1 MRVGIA
7 SIMHES
13 NTFVADRTPL
23 LAFQRDRLLT
33 GEAVREHLA
42 GTHHEVGGFF
52 DGLAAEGVEA
62 VPVFA
67 AWTMPGGTLDAETA
81 RELTDRLADAV
92 RTAGPLDGWLVAPHG
107 AAVAEGDLDFDGGWL
122 SWLRNHVGPDV
133 PVVGTLDLHAN
144 LSARMAASA
153 NAWLAY
159 RTNPHLDQHAVGVG
173 AAKLL
178 ARTLRGDVRPTTA
191 AAFPPLVVNI
201 EAQATAE
208 SPCRELMAAA
218 DDLRRRPGVL
228 AVSVLLGFPYA
239 DVPEMGA
246 SLTVTTD
253 GDPAL
258 AKRSATELAGWWW
271 DRREQFRGKLISP
284 EVAVRTAA
292 TAPGPVCL
300 LDMGDNIGGGSPADS
315 TVLVHELIRQGVGP
329 AVAVLNAPAA
339 VDVCRQVGIGGS
351 AELTVGRP
359 PLTARLTVRGLFDG
373 IFEELEPRHGG
384 LRRYDQGPTA
394 VASTDTGLSLIL
406 TSRRTAP
413 FSLRQLTAFGVRP
426 EEFRVLVAKGV
437 HAPVAAYAP
446 VCRTLLRVNTPG
458 VTSADSSHFT
468 YTHRRRPLY
477 PFDPQAAWVPCAVAG
492 LCEAGVTDPGYSSSG
507 W

>member
-13 NTFVADRTPL
+13 NTFAADRTPL
-23 LAFQRDRLLT
+23 AAFTRDRLLT
-33 GEAVREHLA
+33 GEAVREHLT

-52 DGLAAEGVEA
+52 DGLAGEGVEA

-67 AWTMPGGTLDAETA
+67 AWTMPSGTIDAEAA
-81 RELTDRLADAV
+81 RELAERLAEAV

-107 AAVAEGDLDFDGGWL
+107 AAVAAGEPDFDGAWL
-122 SWLRNHVGPDV
+122 ERFRQQVGPSV

-144 LSARMAASA
+144 LSAKMAASA
-153 NAWLAY
+153 DAWFAY
-159 RTNPHLDQHAVGVG
+159 RTNPHLDQHAVGVD

-178 ARTLRGDVRPTTA
+178 ARTLRGEVRPTTA

-208 SPCRELMAAA
+208 SPSRDLMAAA
-218 DDLRRRPGVL
+218 DDVRQRPGVL

-239 DVPEMGA
+239 DVPEVGA
-246 SLTVTTD
+246 ALTVTTD
-253 GDPAL
+253 GDPEV
-258 AKRSATELAGWWW
+258 AKRYATELAGWWW
-271 DRREQFRGKLISP
+271 DRRDQFCGKLISP

-315 TVLVHELIRQGVGP
+315 TVLIHELSRQGVGP
-329 AVAVLNAPAA
+329 AFAVLNAPAVVEA
-339 VDVCRQVGIGGS
+339 CQQVGVGGS
-351 AELTVGRP
+351 AELTVGQP
-359 PLTARLTVRGLFDG
+359 PLSARFTVRGLFDG
-373 IFEELEPRHGG
+373 VFEEPEPRHGG

-394 VASTDTGLSLIL
+394 VVVTDTGLSVML

-426 EEFRVLVAKGV
+426 EQFRVLVAKGV

-458 VTSADSSHFT
+458 VTSADLSHFT

-477 PFDPQAAWVPCAVAG
+477 PFEPDTTWSPTAVTT
-492 LCEAGVTDPGYSSSG
+492 LL
-507 W
+507 

>member
-1 MRVGIA
+1 MRVGIV
-7 SIMHES
+7 SLMHES
-13 NTFVADRTPL
+13 NTFAAEQTPL
-23 LAFQRDRLLT
+23 SAFLQDRLLT

-67 AWTMPGGTLDAETA
+67 AWAMPGGTIDALSA
-81 RELTDRLADAV
+81 RELTIRHAQAM

-107 AAVAEGDLDFDGGWL
+107 AAVAEGEPDFDGAWLGWL
-122 SWLRNHVGPDV
+122 RGHVGPV

-153 NAWLAY
+153 DAWFAY
-159 RTNPHLDQHAVGVG
+159 RTNPHLDQHATGLD

-178 ARTLRGDVRPTTA
+178 ARTLRGEVRPTTA
-191 AAFPPLVVNI
+191 AAFPPLVMNI

-208 SPCRELMAAA
+208 SPCRELNAAA
-218 DDLRRRPGVL
+218 DDIRRRPGVL

-246 SLTVTTD
+246 AVTVTTD
-253 GDPAL
+253 GDPEL
-258 AKRSATELAGWWW
+258 ARRYAAELAGWWW
-271 DRREQFRGKLISP
+271 DRRERFRGTLIAVG
-284 EVAVRTAA
+284 EAVRTAA

-300 LDMGDNIGGGSPADS
+300 LDMGDNVGGGGPADS

-329 AVAVLNAPAA
+329 AFACLNAPDAVVRCAA
-339 VDVCRQVGIGGS
+339 AGVGGS
-351 AELTVGRP
+351 AELTVGGP
-359 PLTARLTVRGLFDG
+359 PLTGRFTVRGLFG
-373 IFEELEPRHGG
+373 GAFEEAEPRHGG

-394 VASTDTGLSLIL
+394 VAETDTGLTLML

-413 FSLRQLTAFGVRP
+413 FSLRQLTAFGVEPAR
-426 EEFRVLVAKGV
+426 FRVLVAKGV

-446 VCRTLLRVNTPG
+446 VCRTLVRVNTPG
-458 VTSADSSHFT
+458 VTSADLSHFT
-468 YTHRRRPLY
+468 YRHRRRPLY
-477 PFDPQAAWVPCAVAG
+477 P
-492 LCEAGVTDPGYSSSG
+492 LES
-507 W
+507 